1 MESVECVVVGAG
13 VVGLAV
19 ARALALAGH
28 EVLVLERNPGI
39 GEETSSRSSEV
50 VHAGMY
56 YTTGSN
62 KARLCVAG
70 RRRLYDFCDSH
81 GVPYSRLGKLIVA
94 TDEAQCAT
102 LESILARGVA
112 NGVEELR
119 HLTAAEIE
127 ALEPTLRV
135 RAALLSPQTGIVDSH
150 ALMLALQGDAEAA
163 GALVALRTPAE
174 GGEIRPDGFVVETG
188 GEQPLRLLARRLVN
202 AAGLGAWDFARAL
215 RGYPG
220 SQVPPRVLARGV
232 YFSLAQRS
240 PFRHLIYPVPENGG
254 LGVHVTLDL
263 AGRARF
269 GPDVEWIDEIDY
281 SLDPARA
288 ERFYPAIRRYWPDL
302 PDGALQPAYT
312 GIRPRLS
319 RLSQGAADFRIDTP
333 AEHGV
338 PGLVQLFGI
347 ESPGLTSSLA
357 LAEVVV
363 QAIAPHLEEG
373 RQP

>member
-28 EVLVLERNPGI
+28 EVLVLERNPRI

-56 YTTGSN
+56 YATGSN

-81 GVPYSRLGKLIVA
+81 GVPYRRLGKLIVA

-102 LESILARGVA
+102 LEAILARGAA

-119 HLTAAEIE
+119 PLAAAEIA
-127 ALEPTLRV
+127 ALEPALRV
-135 RAALLSPQTGIVDSH
+135 RAAIFSPQTGIVDSH
-150 ALMLALQGDAEAA
+150 ALMLALLGDAESA
-163 GALVALRTPAE
+163 GAVVALRTPAE
-174 GGEIRPDGFVVETG
+174 RGEIRPDGFVVETG

-215 RGYPG
+215 SGYPCA
-220 SQVPPRVLARGV
+220 QVPPRVLARGV
-232 YFSLAQRS
+232 YFSLARRS
-240 PFRHLIYPVPENGG
+240 PFRHLIYPVPESGG
-254 LGVHVTLDL
+254 LGVHVTLNL
-263 AGRARF
+263 AGQARF
-269 GPDVEWIDEIDY
+269 GPDIEWIDEIDY

-312 GIRPRLS
+312 GIRPRLN

-333 AEHGV
+333 AAHGV

-347 ESPGLTSSLA
+347 ESPGLTSALA
-357 LAEVVV
+357 LAEGVV
-363 QAIAPHLEEG
+363 QAIASQG
-373 RQP
+373 